1 MATSIRD
8 LKKEVKAA
16 FEELIGDALLMQLA
30 SGTDHKKTDPLINEM
45 VETYEEIIKKINAHR
60 QTKDKKAYF
69 RELNREIA
77 EKLRTYRE
85 KIEAL

>member
-16 FEELIGDALLMQLA
+16 FEELIGDALMMQLA
-30 SGTDHKKTDPLINEM
+30 SGADHKKTDPLINEI
-45 VETYEEIIKKINAHR
+45 VETYETIIRKINAHR

-69 RELNREIA
+69 GELNKEIA
-77 EKLRTYRE
+77 EKLNEFRT